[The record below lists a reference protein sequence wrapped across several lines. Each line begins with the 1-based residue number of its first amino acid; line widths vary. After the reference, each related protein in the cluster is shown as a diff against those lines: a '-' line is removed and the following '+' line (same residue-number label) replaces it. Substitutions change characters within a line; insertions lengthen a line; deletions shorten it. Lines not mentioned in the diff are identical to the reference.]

1 MCTACVKPEV
11 GVAVAGSG
19 CYKTTAHPP
28 VLPPEY
34 LLPYHSERKVIK
46 YEHLSPAAASSARGG
61 VHCKTVAARRGWCAV
76 TFVVRVLRHAFHLVL
91 IHLLQFRNHALE
103 RRLGSALSWSC
114 SLPDVGPVGTDII
127 RSGASVRFSSRWK
140 RLATTSAASDWG
152 SVSGTNSSPAAFGAI
167 GSRAFAL

>member
-1 MCTACVKPEV
+1 
-11 GVAVAGSG
+11 
-19 CYKTTAHPP
+19 
-28 VLPPEY
+28 
-34 LLPYHSERKVIK
+34 
-46 YEHLSPAAASSARGG
+46 
-61 VHCKTVAARRGWCAV
+61 
-76 TFVVRVLRHAFHLVL
+76 VVRVLRHAFHLVL

-140 RLATTSAASDWG
+140 RLATNSAASDWG

>member
-1 MCTACVKPEV
+1 
-11 GVAVAGSG
+11 
-19 CYKTTAHPP
+19 
-28 VLPPEY
+28 
-34 LLPYHSERKVIK
+34 
-46 YEHLSPAAASSARGG
+46 
-61 VHCKTVAARRGWCAV
+61 
-76 TFVVRVLRHAFHLVL
+76 
-91 IHLLQFRNHALE
+91 LE

-140 RLATTSAASDWG
+140 RLATNSAASDWG